1 MPDSKT
7 VTIVSENP
15 AGEESLRLI
24 RELTVE
30 LSSLYEDDGG
40 ANSFDPHKL
49 GDRRSA
55 FVVARLDGHAIGC
68 GAIRPFNFETAEV
81 KRMYVAP
88 EVRKVGIG
96 ARILREL
103 ESVAKEL
110 GYQRLRLETGL
121 KQAGAIALYEAAGF
135 AKVNCLGEYASNPM
149 SICFEKEL
157 SS

>member
-1 MPDSKT
+1 M
-7 VTIVSENP
+7 VTIVS
-15 AGEESLRLI
+15 ADAASEESLRLI

-40 ANSFDPHKL
+40 ANSFDPHKP

-55 FVVARLDGHAIGC
+55 FVVARLDGRAIGC
-68 GAIRPFNFETAEV
+68 GAIRPFTTETAEV

-96 ARILREL
+96 ARILSKL

-121 KQAGAIALYEAAGF
+121 KQPGAIALYEAAGF
-135 AKVNCLGEYASNPM
+135 SKVKCHGEYANNPM